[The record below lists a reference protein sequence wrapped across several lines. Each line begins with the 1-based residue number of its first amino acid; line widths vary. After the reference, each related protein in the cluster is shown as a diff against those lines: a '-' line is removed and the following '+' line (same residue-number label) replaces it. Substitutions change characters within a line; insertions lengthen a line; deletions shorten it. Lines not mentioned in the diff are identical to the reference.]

1 MYFISTH
8 ESEEKPILVRK
19 GLLDVLLTL
28 NGGRKTFAELKEVIR
43 MSPTTILRRLR
54 ELQDR
59 GWVDQ
64 GLSPVRGRKPRIDYV
79 LTEDGLRLLK
89 HCSSIVDRYVQL
101 REELVGLERAAS
113 KTEDKVKH
121 LLLSNLGPSKEE
133 RILNRRVDD
142 TNS

>member
-28 NGGRKTFAELKEVIR
+28 NGGRKTFADLKEVIR

-64 GLSPVRGRKPRIDYV
+64 GLLPVRGRKPRIDYV

-121 LLLSNLGPSKEE
+121 LLLSDLGPSKEE
-133 RILNRRVDD
+133 RILNRRVDE

>member
-1 MYFISTH
+1 MSTH

-19 GLLDVLLTL
+19 GLLDVLLAL

-43 MSPTTILRRLR
+43 TSPTTILRRLR

-59 GWVDQ
+59 AWVDQ

-89 HCSSIVDRYVQL
+89 QCSSIVGRYVEL
-101 REELVGLERAAS
+101 REELVGFERAVS

-133 RILNRRVDD
+133 RILDRRVDD